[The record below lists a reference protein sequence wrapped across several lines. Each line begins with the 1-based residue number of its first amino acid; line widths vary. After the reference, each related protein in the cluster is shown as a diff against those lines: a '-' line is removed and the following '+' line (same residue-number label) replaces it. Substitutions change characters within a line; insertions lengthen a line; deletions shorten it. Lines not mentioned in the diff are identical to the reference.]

1 MGESVE
7 DDRLLFGRD
16 ANPRVADTEMEVNL
30 GVGSGLLRDPGNH
43 LASIGEFQGIS
54 YQVHQYLAQPIGITD
69 KYAGDFVGHFVE

>member
-1 MGESVE
+1 M
-7 DDRLLFGRD
+7 
-16 ANPRVADTEMEVNL
+16 